1 MYLYE
6 WFVYMYEES
15 NQMYRLLYKMYILH
29 LNN

>member
-15 NQMYRLLYKMYILH
+15 NQMYRLYCIKYILH